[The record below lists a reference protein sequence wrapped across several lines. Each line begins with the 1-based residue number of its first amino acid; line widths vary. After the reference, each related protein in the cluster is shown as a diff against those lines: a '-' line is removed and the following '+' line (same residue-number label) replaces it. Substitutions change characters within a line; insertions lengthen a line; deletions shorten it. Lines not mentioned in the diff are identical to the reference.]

1 MAGASGTYLSGSDS
15 QILHYPVDMGRQSSG
30 TSPTGCSESMASRPR
45 CGGSEKKFQT
55 GLPAGNPDKQLLL
68 PAIQRQQ
75 EAGDVG
81 LEVGAAVP
89 EDDEGDE
96 AVVAGRRLARG
107 YVVEA
112 ARWAP
117 QLKTQCPGIKV

>member
-1 MAGASGTYLSGSDS
+1 MAQKKS
-15 QILHYPVDMGRQSSG
+15 
-30 TSPTGCSESMASRPR
+30 SRPACLQAIR
-45 CGGSEKKFQT
+45 TSSSFFRDPAAAGG
-55 GLPAGNPDKQLLL
+55 
-68 PAIQRQQ
+68 
-75 EAGDVG
+75 GDVG

-89 EDDEGDE
+89 EDDEGGE

-112 ARWAP
+112 AMWAP